1 MRVKDYEKVTSLEAN
16 DVLLIDG
23 ERGVKSIAP
32 GDIHKQLLD
41 ETENTEWWAMVNEF
55 CSKSIKNNTKGPGI
69 NRRKFFRGYNLGEF
83 SEVKKKAIQNS
94 TFDNMFIGDYFYI
107 NGHIW
112 RIWDFNY
119 WLKKGDISCE
129 TPHILV
135 GPDNNLYSYVM
146 NDTNTT
152 EGGFERSKMFG
163 SGLNEAYTML
173 STDFGGANLLIHR
186 ELVTNAVS
194 NGMSSAGEWIDSNV
208 ILMNEFMVYGHSVFA
223 PANNG
228 TTTPYNYTIDINQL
242 AIFQLWPEYQNIQ
255 RSWYWL
261 RDVAAATDFASSGS
275 YGIAHCYGAVN
286 QGGVRPVC
294 GIIG

>member
-55 CSKSIKNNTKGPGI
+55 CRKSIKNNTKVPGI
-69 NRRKFFRGYNLGEF
+69 NRRKFFRGDNLGEF
-83 SEVKKKAIQNS
+83 SEVKKKAIQNG
-94 TFDNMFIGDYFYI
+94 TFDDMFIGDYFYI
-107 NGHIW
+107 NGRIW

-119 WLKKGDISCE
+119 WLKKGDTSCE

-135 GPDNNLYSYVM
+135 GPDNNLYTHVM
-146 NDTNTT
+146 NDTHTT
-152 EGGFERSKMFG
+152 DGGFKGSKMFG

-173 STDFGGANLLIHR
+173 STDFGEANLLNHR

-194 NGMSSAGEWIDSNV
+194 NGIPSNGEWVDSNV
-208 ILMNEFMVYGHSVFA
+208 ILMNEFMIYGHSVFA
-223 PANNG
+223 PTSDG
-228 TTTPYNYTIDINQL
+228 TITPPPTII
-242 AIFQLWPEYQNIQ
+242 P
-255 RSWYWL
+255 
-261 RDVAAATDFASSGS
+261 
-275 YGIAHCYGAVN
+275 
-286 QGGVRPVC
+286 
-294 GIIG
+294 